1 MHDLP
6 RLLTY
11 SPSYRNKH
19 YPNLT
24 YDQAQQEI
32 LPQIKSQIHTIIHDL
47 FAAYENEYS
56 IFCPMSNCF
65 EIYGLDFLI
74 DDDWNV
80 SLLET
85 NPGPDFKQTGDRLKT
100 SIANLWEET
109 FRIVIDSNLLAPKQE
124 PSITHEEYDRIY
136 QSYWKSV
143 APDFSLVYSK
153 EWSVSSIKSGMSFS

>member
-1 MHDLP
+1 MRDLP

-11 SPSYRNKH
+11 SPTYRNKH
-19 YPNLT
+19 YPQLT
-24 YDQAQQEI
+24 YAQTQQEI
-32 LPQIKSQIHTIIHDL
+32 LPRVVNQIHSIVHDL

-65 EIYGLDFLI
+65 ELYGLDFLI
-74 DDDWNV
+74 DEDWTV

-100 SIANLWEET
+100 IIANLWEET
-109 FRIVIDSNLLAPKQE
+109 FRIVIDSNLLSPHKDTM
-124 PSITHEEYDRIY
+124 THEEYDTIY
-136 QSYWKSV
+136 SSYWQSL

-153 EWSVSSIKSGMSFS
+153 EWSVSNIKSGLSFS